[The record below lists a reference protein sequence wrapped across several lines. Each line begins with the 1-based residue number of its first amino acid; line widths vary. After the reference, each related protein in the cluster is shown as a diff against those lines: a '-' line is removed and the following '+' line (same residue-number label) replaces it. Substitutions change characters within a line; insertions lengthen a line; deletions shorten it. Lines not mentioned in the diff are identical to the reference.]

1 MTYIFYLWTKQMNK
15 YLKRILLV
23 AGLCSMLNAT
33 DDGPRMYWNAP
44 VGTNILQV
52 YFWTANGNSISP
64 ENTQPQPGFDTD
76 INKGILGYNR
86 IIDVAGHSAI
96 ATAVITGGKVSGSLL
111 DQSLRSSS
119 GMEDLYL
126 QGVIN
131 LFGAPALSAE
141 AFGAYRQD
149 TVLSLLVGVTAPT
162 GDYENNRAL
171 NMGVNR
177 WSARVALP
185 FMFTLGDWIPGE
197 ITTLEIL
204 PSVWFYGDN
213 DNSFGSNLEQ
223 DAMYT
228 LEAHIT
234 RDITASTFVSL
245 DYFVQR
251 VGDSFTDGL
260 LSGFAHTSDSLG
272 VTLGYMFNARTQFQ
286 LRYASTLS
294 PEALEGELE
303 ADMFQFNL
311 NYFW

>member
-1 MTYIFYLWTKQMNK
+1 MNK
-15 YLKRILLV
+15 YLRTAVLV
-23 AGLCSMLNAT
+23 AGFSSMLSAA

-44 VGTNILQV
+44 VGTNILQA
-52 YFWTANGNSISP
+52 YFWTASGNSISP

-76 INKGILGYNR
+76 INIGVLGYNR

-111 DQSLRSSS
+111 NTNLRTSS
-119 GMEDLYL
+119 GLGDLYL

-141 AFGAYRQD
+141 AFGTYKQD

-171 NMGVNR
+171 NMGANR
-177 WSARVALP
+177 WNVRIGLP
-185 FMFTLGDWIPGE
+185 FMYTLGDWIPGE

-260 LSGFAHTSDSLG
+260 PSNFAHTSDSLG
-272 VTLGYMFNARTQFQ
+272 LTLGYMLNAQTQFQ

-294 PEALEGELE
+294 PDALQGELK
-303 ADMFQFNL
+303 AKMFQFDM

>member
-1 MTYIFYLWTKQMNK
+1 MNK
-15 YLKRILLV
+15 YFRTVVLV
-23 AGLCSMLNAT
+23 AGFSSMLSAA

-44 VGTNILQV
+44 VGTNILQA
-52 YFWTANGNSISP
+52 YFWTVSGNNISP

-76 INKGILGYNR
+76 INIGILGYNR
-86 IIDVAGHSAI
+86 IIDIAGHSAI

-111 DQSLRSSS
+111 NTKLRSSS
-119 GMEDLYL
+119 GLGDLYI

-141 AFGAYRQD
+141 AFGTYKQD

-171 NMGVNR
+171 NMGANR
-177 WSARVALP
+177 WNVRIGLP
-185 FMFTLGDWIPGE
+185 FMYTLGDWIPGE

-260 LSGFAHTSDSLG
+260 PSGFANTSDSLG
-272 VTLGYMFNARTQFQ
+272 LTLGYMLNAQTQFQ

-294 PEALEGELE
+294 PDALQGELK
-303 ADMFQFNL
+303 AKMFQFDL